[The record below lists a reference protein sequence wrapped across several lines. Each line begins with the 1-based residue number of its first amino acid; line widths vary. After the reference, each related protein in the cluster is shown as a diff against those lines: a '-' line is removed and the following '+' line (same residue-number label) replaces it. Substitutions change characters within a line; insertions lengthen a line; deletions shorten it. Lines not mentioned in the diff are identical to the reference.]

1 MPEQPRGTAR
11 NDVLERSKVI
21 RSYLQLVR
29 APAAFSAVSNIL
41 AAQFVASGGAP
52 DWRMVGLLLVVSAG
66 LYSAGMAMNDCYDH
80 AIDTVERPDRP
91 IPSARVTL
99 KKAWLLVAVL
109 VAIAMIAGAVAGPR
123 QFLVAVILLSAIW
136 LYNAKAKGRSWGPV
150 VMGLCRY
157 LNWVLGL
164 STVSKWS
171 ATWFTVALPVF
182 VYIWSITSLGRDEM
196 AAENRANVYI
206 LWFGIFISIALI
218 FINSRAGG
226 NAFGFFVL
234 MALLWLLPILAV
246 ILRLWGEYSP
256 EKIRITMRL
265 LILAIIPLD
274 TLILTSFGYW
284 AQAAVVLSLLLPS
297 WYLARKIHV
306 T

>member
-1 MPEQPRGTAR
+1 MPEQPRGTAL
-11 NDVLERSKVI
+11 NGVLERSNVI

-29 APAAFSAVSNIL
+29 APAAFSAASNII

-52 DWRMVGLLLVVSAG
+52 DWRMAGLLLVISAG

-80 AIDTVERPDRP
+80 AIDNVERPDRP
-91 IPSARVTL
+91 IPSGRVTL
-99 KKAWLLVAVL
+99 EKAWLLVAVL

-123 QFLVAVILLSAIW
+123 QLLVAVILLSAIW
-136 LYNAKAKGRSWGPV
+136 LYNAKAKGRTWGPV

-164 STVSKWS
+164 STVAKWS
-171 ATWFTVALPVF
+171 ATWFAVALPVF

-196 AAENRANVYI
+196 AAENRANLYI
-206 LWFGIFISIALI
+206 LWFGILVSIALI
-218 FINSRAGG
+218 FANSRAGG
-226 NAFGFFVL
+226 NALGLFVL

-256 EKIRITMRL
+256 EKIRRTMRL

-297 WYLARKIHV
+297 WYLARKIYV